1 MHLEIPNYPEISVKN
16 LYEDALSDAEL
27 RKYLP
32 EPKQLS
38 GKMPERKF
46 FFGVLS
52 SLRQK
57 YMRDII
63 EEAHK
68 NRYKPDEE
76 EKESKTIAISEAW
89 L

>member
-57 YMRDII
+57 YK
-63 EEAHK
+63 EAHK

>member
-1 MHLEIPNYPEISVKN
+1 
-16 LYEDALSDAEL
+16 
-27 RKYLP
+27 
-32 EPKQLS
+32 
-38 GKMPERKF
+38 MPERKF

-52 SLRQK
+52 SLRQQ

-63 EEAHK
+63 AEAHK

-89 L
+89 LQEL

>member
-1 MHLEIPNYPEISVKN
+1 
-16 LYEDALSDAEL
+16 
-27 RKYLP
+27 
-32 EPKQLS
+32 
-38 GKMPERKF
+38 MPERKF

-68 NRYKPDEE
+68 KRYKPKEEE